1 VNRTVAGR
9 RLSPS
14 FGVRKRLGVRTGI
27 GTALVCILL
36 AVGAGLA
43 QEDGYYPSAD
53 GLSWTYSS
61 GETQTLTGPRD
72 FEGVQVMVLTH
83 YFDGVPVSEDYLVF
97 EQRGVLSLGS
107 ASGGQVLSYIPP
119 LQVYGPAPLS
129 VGQRW
134 VSSTRVTGFEIE
146 LTSEVVAVRGVQTPA
161 GRFNALQIRQV
172 TTTTSGGQTQL
183 DLYFVPSVGVVRF
196 VTHDGTTIDL
206 IDRGF

>member
-1 VNRTVAGR
+1 V
-9 RLSPS
+9 S
-14 FGVRKRLGVRTGI
+14 
-27 GTALVCILL
+27 GTRALALL
-36 AVGAGLA
+36 AALLVAPLWAFVARA
-43 QEDGYYPSAD
+43 QEGNYYPSAA

-61 GETQTLTGPRD
+61 GETQMLGGPRD

-97 EQRGVLSLGS
+97 AQDVLSLGT
-107 ASGGQVLSYIPP
+107 ASGGQVVSYIPP

-134 VSSTRVTGFEIE
+134 VSNTRVSGFEIE
-146 LTSEVVAVRGVQTPA
+146 LTAEVVAVRGVETPA
-161 GRFNALQIRQV
+161 GRFNALQIHQV
-172 TTTTSGGQTQL
+172 TTTTSGGMTEL

-196 VTHDGTTIDL
+196 VTNDGTVIDL